1 MLMIRTQP
9 ILRFLPV
16 PILLGFLAACGSKEQ
31 AQKQTPPELSGV
43 SVETIRQQSTPEY
56 YEAVGTVKAKTS
68 SVLGAEISGTVR
80 RILVKEGDRVRR
92 GQLLAVLDDRT
103 ERAQLAAAAAGI
115 QASSQGLV
123 EVNQSLQ
130 AATADRQFAEA
141 TFHRYK
147 ELLAKDSVSRQEY
160 DNAETQYKGAVAHE
174 SALKAR
180 AKQMAAQHQQ
190 AQAQHASAEAVF
202 SYSRIVSP
210 IDGVVT
216 SKSVDEGTLV
226 MPGTPLLTVEDTGHF
241 RLEASVPAH
250 SLGMVRIGQPVPVS
264 IGSLQ
269 IQGRVVE
276 IVPAADSNTR
286 TFTVKVE
293 LPGSCDCQS
302 GQYGKA
308 EISTGEQ
315 NRLLVPRDALV
326 SRGELEGLFVVNSQ
340 GIAQYQLVKT
350 GRVLGDQVEILS
362 GLADGERIAVSKVDR
377 LSDGMRVETK

>member
-1 MLMIRTQP
+1 MIRTRQFLQLLP
-9 ILRFLPV
+9 ILVF
-16 PILLGFLAACGSKEQ
+16 LGFLAACGSKER
-31 AQKQTPPELSGV
+31 AQQQTPPELSGV
-43 SVETIRQQSTPEY
+43 AVETIRLQSTPEY
-56 YEAVGTVKAKTS
+56 FEAVGTVKAKIS

-80 RILVKEGDRVRR
+80 KILVKEGDRVRR
-92 GQLLAVLDDRT
+92 GQLLAILDDRT

-115 QASSQGLV
+115 EASSQGLV
-123 EVNQSLQ
+123 EVSQSLA
-130 AATADRQFAEA
+130 AATAERQFAEA
-141 TFHRYK
+141 TFHRYQG
-147 ELLAKDSVSRQEY
+147 LLAKNSVSRQEY

-174 SALKAR
+174 NAFKAR
-180 AKQMAAQHQQ
+180 EKQMVAQHQQ
-190 AQAQHASAEAVF
+190 AQAQHTSAEAVF
-202 SYSRIVSP
+202 SYARIVSP

-241 RLEASVPAH
+241 RLDASVPVLY
-250 SLGMVRIGQPVPVS
+250 LGMTHIGQPVPVE
-264 IGSLQ
+264 IGSQQL
-269 IQGRVVE
+269 QGRVTE
-276 IVPAADSNTR
+276 IVPVADPNTR

-308 EISTGEQ
+308 EISIGEQ
-315 NRLLVPRDALV
+315 KRLLAPRDALV

-350 GRVLGDQVEILS
+350 GRVLGEQVEILS
-362 GLADGERIAVSKVDR
+362 GLEDGERIAVSKVDR